1 MDMVLVAEERR
12 ERPLVMVRVLEFAGK
27 VWEEEAPLLDETVT
41 VVELEDVLG
50 KLICRLYEVLLV
62 RP

>member
-1 MDMVLVAEERR
+1 MEMVLVADERR
-12 ERPLVMVRVLEFAGK
+12 ERPLVMVSMLEFAGN
-27 VWEEEAPLLDETVT
+27 VWEEEAPLLEETVT
-41 VVELEDVLG
+41 VVGLGDVLG